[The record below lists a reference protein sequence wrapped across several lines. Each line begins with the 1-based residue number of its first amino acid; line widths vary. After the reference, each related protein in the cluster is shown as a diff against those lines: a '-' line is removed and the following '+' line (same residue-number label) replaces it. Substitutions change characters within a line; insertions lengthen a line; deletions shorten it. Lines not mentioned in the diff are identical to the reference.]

1 MPRGRALAHL
11 VDATTS
17 QSRGARNQRY
27 CIYVAVLS
35 NCRLVIPL
43 PSQQLIG
50 PHLDPRAHTPGGF
63 TAYAGA
69 GTRVCAIPRHSCGIQ
84 QGRHEDP
91 LYEFTRRRAQANLGA
106 SPSFLKFGVFI
117 QVWSIYRKMDKFSIY
132 PNLSNLTLSRNST
145 GNGHDMVTRN
155 DERAGARLKNNFPN
169 RACDCVSTSEAILAR
184 FRKFIEQLE
193 DFG

>member
-1 MPRGRALAHL
+1 MTRGRALAHL
-11 VDATTS
+11 VDAT
-17 QSRGARNQRY
+17 SRQRLGARSPRY
-27 CIYVAVLS
+27 CIYVDVLS

-50 PHLDPRAHTPGGF
+50 PHLYPRTHTPGGF

-84 QGRHEDP
+84 QGRREDP

-145 GNGHDMVTRN
+145 GNGHDMVTRDN
-155 DERAGARLKNNFPN
+155 ERARARLKNNVPN
-169 RACDCVSTSEAILAR
+169 RACDCGSTSEAILAR
-184 FRKFIEQLE
+184 FSKNYRKLE
-193 DFG
+193 EFR